1 MANLQ
6 RVNSKIQVEL
16 FSLLQKEQE
25 EDTYITEKLAGS
37 KQVSFALKS

>member
-25 EDTYITEKLAGS
+25 DTYITEKLAGS